1 MTATFFTDAHADV
14 PHTQRGRME
23 QELRRLKMMHWAD
36 PGDVDL
42 RERIAEA
49 EAALRAFNGSAP

>member
-1 MTATFFTDAHADV
+1 MTVRFFTDAYADV
-14 PHTQRGRME
+14 PYTQRGRME

-36 PGDVDL
+36 PADRDL
-42 RERIAEA
+42 LERIAEA